1 MNKTLVITQKF
12 LDYLG
17 EEKHSWKLGDVVSI
31 IPSEDTIIDTLVIW
45 GENDAMFVNFE
56 ELTMLTPQ

>member
-1 MNKTLVITQKF
+1 MNKYIITQKF
-12 LDYLG
+12 LDCIG
-17 EEKHSWKLGDVVSI
+17 EETHSWKLGDVVSI

-45 GENDAMFVNFE
+45 GENDAMFVSFE